1 MLENKEKIDKNRFV
15 AIDLNRLVSDIGN
28 ELSKR
33 SRQVIIKRFNLDGEG
48 IHTLSKIGEEY
59 GITRERVRQ
68 VESESI
74 KNLRRI
80 GEKYDIDL
88 VFDNVRKTIEDHGGL
103 MSEKEITSYLFKDKN
118 HDNISKQI
126 SLLILSL
133 DDRIKVAK
141 ETDEYKRIYF
151 YKKEDFEKFKK
162 IITILE
168 EYLIESKENL
178 DLEKIAVLLESESF
192 SSLSEK
198 SIKSYLES
206 NKIILQSVIG
216 EWGHQEWPHINP
228 KSIRD
233 KAYLTLRKNEEHLH
247 FVEIANG
254 INEIW
259 KSRKKANNQT
269 VHNELIKDRRFVLVG
284 RGIYALK
291 EWGYK
296 TGTVLDV
303 LLEVFN
309 TDSREMDQNK
319 IVKRVLEK
327 RKVKKNTI
335 ILNLQN
341 KRYFEKL
348 ANKVYRLK

>member
-1 MLENKEKIDKNRFV
+1 MVENKEKTGENKFR
-15 AIDLNRLVSDIGN
+15 AIDLRRLIFDMSN
-28 ELSKR
+28 ELSER
-33 SRQVIIKRFNLDGEG
+33 SENIIIKRFNLDGRG
-48 IHTLSKIGEEY
+48 VQTLNKIGEEY

-74 KNLRRI
+74 KSLRRI
-80 GEKYDIDL
+80 GKKYDINL
-88 VFDNVRKTIEDHGGL
+88 VFNDIRKTIEDHGGL
-103 MSEKEITSYLFKDKN
+103 MGEKEITSYLFN
-118 HDNISKQI
+118 GESHDNINKQI

-141 ETDEYKRIYF
+141 ETDDYNRIYF
-151 YKKEDFEKFKK
+151 YKKEDFKKFKK

-168 EYLIESKENL
+168 KHLIKNKESL
-178 DLEKIAVLLESESF
+178 DLEKILVLLKNENF
-192 SSLSEK
+192 SYLSEK
-198 SIKSYLES
+198 SIESYLKS
-206 NKIILQSVIG
+206 NKIVLQSVIG
-216 EWGHQEWPHINP
+216 EWGHQKWPHINP

-233 KAYLTLRKNEEHLH
+233 KAYLTLRKNKEHLH

-259 KSRKKANNQT
+259 KNRKKTNNQT
-269 VHNELIKDRRFVLVG
+269 VHNELIKDIRFVLVG

-309 TDSREMDQNK
+309 AGSKEINQNK
-319 IVKRVLEK
+319 IVEKVLEK

-341 KRYFEKL
+341 KKYFEKL